1 MGRMPSIESDY
12 GETSLGQRVGD
23 ESTSYTP
30 SNDRDVTAAIAL
42 ERWRDFT
49 DSVAQKPEGV
59 R

>member
-1 MGRMPSIESDY
+1 MRRMPSIQSDY
-12 GETSLGQRVGD
+12 TETRLCQRVGD
-23 ESTSYTP
+23 ESTSYTG

-42 ERWRDFT
+42 ERRRDLT